1 MDQQAI
7 EDYLRTIY
15 QLAQSQSP
23 VTTSRIASA
32 RQVRPSSVTQMMKRL
47 SGQGLVHYTK
57 HYGVTLTGSGRA
69 KALEMLRRHRLVELY
84 LVNELGFGWDE
95 VHDEADRLEH
105 VISPALEER
114 MAVVLGRPKF
124 DPHGQPIPSKDG
136 VIVALET
143 ELLTAVAE
151 GSRVTVAR
159 VAEDSNGELLGYLA
173 GLGIMPGAELSVV
186 ATAPF
191 DGPLTIKIGNKQ
203 KVVGHKAAEKVFI
216 QEQKGD

>member
-1 MDQQAI
+1 LDQQAV

-23 VTTSRIASA
+23 VTTSRIAAA
-32 RQVRPSSVTQMMKRL
+32 RHVRPSSVTQMMKRL
-47 SGQGLVHYTK
+47 SEQELVNYTK
-57 HYGVTLTGSGRA
+57 HHGVSLTGSGRS
-69 KALEMLRRHRLVELY
+69 KALELLRRHRLVELY

-114 MAVVLGRPKF
+114 MATVLGRPKF
-124 DPHGQPIPSKDG
+124 DPHGQPIPSRDG
-136 VIVALET
+136 VMMTLET
-143 ELLTAVAE
+143 EPLTAVTE
-151 GSRVTVAR
+151 GSKATVAWIGD
-159 VAEDSNGELLGYLA
+159 DSNGELLGYL
-173 GLGIMPGAELSVV
+173 GDLGIKPGTELSVV

-191 DGPLTIKIGNKQ
+191 DGPLTIKIDKEE
-203 KVVGHKAAEKVFI
+203 KVVGHKAAAKVFI